1 MTDNDP
7 RRMSLRRSPLLPLG
21 ALLLLA
27 FALVSA
33 TAEAQTYIRL
43 IDPFAVERSD
53 GSRYLNPFS
62 GGLVQPRMGLRD
74 INGDGLPDLLTLNPD
89 NRLRYYVNI
98 GGFQFRREFPSP
110 YDGAPVRSWFRL
122 ADINADG
129 ADDLFTAGALSEVLI
144 YRNSGTTA
152 APVFPA
158 TPDTLRRGDTTI
170 FTQQETVPS
179 LVDIDGDGDL
189 DLFSGNIEG
198 SISFYRNIGT
208 PQAPR
213 FTFVTGTFEDILVI
227 SSGGVPGKN
236 GRPGR
241 QLLERHGASVLDFAD
256 LDRDGDLD
264 ILFGDFFTDKLLFF
278 RNTGTPTV
286 PSFGMNRL
294 DTAFRPNGDV
304 VSSTGFNQPASG
316 DLDGDGDLDVLVS
329 ALYPL
334 APDQPIV
341 LYENT
346 SGTAPGMPAMRRRS
360 IELTGE
366 IDAGTYSAPAFISDA
381 ARNGVLVGSSDGTL
395 LYFSI
400 ATENN
405 RTVWRQQGRF
415 PTMLNLFQSVPTAGD
430 LDGDGTAEIL
440 IGDANDGRVRLFR
453 FQGNTLVNAPWQL
466 DTFRVNQYAAPQL
479 VDLDRDG
486 DLDLFVGAG
495 NGQFVYFENTGSPTS
510 PLFTRTA
517 PPSPFNTLDV
527 GQNSAIT
534 FLDVDNDDLPDAI
547 VGGRARPD
555 LAVGFIRFYLNT
567 GNGFEASS
575 RYPDLPTDRNPV
587 PAAFRGAEGNHL
599 IVGQQAGGLL
609 AFQDPLPLMSA
620 PGSPA
625 AADAGF
631 SASPTVLRG
640 GNRVVRIA
648 WNIPNER
655 ASLGVIDLLGREV
668 LREELTGRR
677 GTRELSLSDLPAGVY
692 YLAVE
697 GAPGAK
703 VAIID

>member
-1 MTDNDP
+1 MTGNDP
-7 RRMSLRRSPLLPLG
+7 RRISPRRSPLLPLG
-21 ALLLLA
+21 ALLLA
-27 FALVSA
+27 CALVS
-33 TAEAQTYIRL
+33 TAAQAQPYIRQ
-43 IDPFAVERSD
+43 IDAFTVERSD

-62 GGLVQPRMGLRD
+62 GGLVQPRIGLRD

-89 NRLRYYVNI
+89 NRLRYYVNE
-98 GGFQFRREFPSP
+98 GGFRFRRQFPSP
-110 YDGAPVRSWFRL
+110 YDAAPVRSWFRI
-122 ADINADG
+122 ADIDADG
-129 ADDLFTAGALSEVLI
+129 ADDLFTAGALSEVLV

-158 TPDTLRRGDTTI
+158 APDTLRRGDTTI

-179 LVDIDGDGDL
+179 LADIDGDGDL

-208 PQAPR
+208 AAAPR
-213 FTFVTGTFEDILVI
+213 FTFVTGMFEDILVI
-227 SSGGVPGKN
+227 SSGGVPGKT
-236 GRPGR
+236 RSPAR
-241 QLLERHGASVLDFAD
+241 QMLERHGASVLDFVD

-278 RNTGTPTV
+278 RNTGTPAL

-346 SGTAPGMPAMRRRS
+346 SGTAPGMPAMRRRA

-381 ARNGVLVGSSDGTL
+381 SRNGILVGSSDGSL

-400 ATENN
+400 AAENKS
-405 RTVWRQQGRF
+405 TIWRQQGRF
-415 PTMLNLFQSVPTAGD
+415 PTMQNLFQAVPTAGD

-453 FQGNTLVNAPWQL
+453 FQGNTLVNAQWQL

-495 NGQFVYFENTGSPTS
+495 NGQFVYFENTGSRTS
-510 PLFTRTA
+510 PLFARA
-517 PPSPFNTLDV
+517 VPPSPFNTLDV

-534 FLDVDNDDLPDAI
+534 FLDIDYDGLPDAI

-555 LAVGFIRFYLNT
+555 LASGFIRFYLNRGT
-567 GNGFEASS
+567 SFDTSY
-575 RYPDLPTDRNPV
+575 RYPDIATDRSPV
-587 PAAFRGAEGNHL
+587 PAAFRPLEGNHL
-599 IVGQQAGGLL
+599 IIGQQAGGLL
-609 AFQDPLPLMSA
+609 AFRDIEHAMAVPDVPATAGTMFSV
-620 PGSPA
+620 SPA
-625 AADAGF
+625 
-631 SASPTVLRG
+631 VLRG
-640 GNRVVRIA
+640 GGRLVTIA
-648 WNIPNER
+648 WNIQNER

-703 VAIID
+703 IAIIE